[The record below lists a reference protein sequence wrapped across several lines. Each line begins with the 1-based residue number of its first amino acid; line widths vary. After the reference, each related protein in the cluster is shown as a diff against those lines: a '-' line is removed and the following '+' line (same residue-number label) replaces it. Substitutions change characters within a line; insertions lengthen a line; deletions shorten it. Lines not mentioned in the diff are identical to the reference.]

1 MRRFGLVGR
10 TLAHSFSAAY
20 FAEKF
25 RREGLDDC
33 SYALCE
39 LPSVDGVRDLLERE
53 PELCGF
59 NVTIPYKR
67 SILPLLDE
75 LSFEAQCI
83 GAVNCVKRTAGG
95 RLCGYN
101 TDVEGIYAS
110 LTQLLDG
117 ELPDEALVLGTGG
130 RRRPYSMRL
139 RSGEYPTVWCRA
151 MRRGVIIRMIIF
163 RVRWSSVRT

>member
-33 SYALCE
+33 SYALYE
-39 LPSVDGVRDLLERE
+39 LPSVDVVRDLLERE

-67 SILPLLDE
+67 SIRPLLDE

-130 RRRPYSMRL
+130 ASQAVQYAL
-139 RSGEYPTVWCRA
+139 AQWEYPTVWCRA